1 MELTFLGTSGTAP
14 TLERGMPSIAVHFND
29 FFLLDAG
36 EGTQRQMMRYKV
48 PYGRIAAVYITHSHL
63 DHYLGLFGLL
73 ETLKLNK
80 REQKLK
86 VFAPFPLPITNYSF
100 VEFTEI
106 EKEGRVYEGESYE
119 VFAYRVE
126 HSQDSYGFIIKEKDK
141 RRFYADKA
149 HEAGLKGADFK
160 KIEEKGSIAIK
171 GRKVY
176 LEDITYTQKGRKVV
190 YAGDSVPS
198 KRTVSVAKDAELLI
212 HEATYASDREEEARE
227 RRHST
232 AKDAAMVAKEAGAK
246 QLILTHFSSRY
257 EDEKELE
264 KEAKKVFKNATAAHD
279 GMKVKV
285 KR

>member
-29 FFLLDAG
+29 FLLLDAG
-36 EGTQRQMMRYKV
+36 EGTQRQMMKYGV
-48 PYGRIAAVYITHSHL
+48 PYGRIKAVYITHSHL

-73 ETLKLNK
+73 ETLKLNS

-100 VEFTEI
+100 VEFSEI
-106 EKEGRVYEGESYE
+106 EKEGKIDEGEFYE

-126 HSQDSYGFIIKEKDK
+126 HSQDSYGFIVKEKDK

-149 HEAGLKGADFK
+149 REAGLKGPDFK

-190 YAGDSVPS
+190 YAGDCVPS
-198 KRTVSVAKDAELLI
+198 KKTVAVAKGAELII
-212 HEATYASDREEEARE
+212 HEATFAEDRQEEARE
-227 RRHST
+227 KKHST
-232 AKDAAMVAKEAGAK
+232 AKGAGLVAREAGARE
-246 QLILTHFSSRY
+246 LALTHFSSRY
-257 EDEKELE
+257 EDEKLLE
-264 KEAKKVFKNATAAHD
+264 KEAKEVFKNTIAAHD